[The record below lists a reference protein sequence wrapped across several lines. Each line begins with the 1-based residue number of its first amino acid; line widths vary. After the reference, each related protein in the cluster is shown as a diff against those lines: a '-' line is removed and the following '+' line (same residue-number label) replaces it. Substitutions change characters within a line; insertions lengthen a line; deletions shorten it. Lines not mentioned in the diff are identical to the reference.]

1 MCALCAERERASAEA
16 AAAASIENARTAVA
30 GGDDAV
36 GNGRVASEK
45 WRERERPSDYR
56 SQPNTQLT
64 AIRKLA
70 RGRVADKKTLHQ
82 MASSPAL
89 LIPIKSCFWLTT
101 D

>member
-45 WRERERPSDYR
+45 WRERE
-56 SQPNTQLT
+56 
-64 AIRKLA
+64 AIRLSFTAQYPTHSNTEAGK
-70 RGRVADKKTLHQ
+70 R
-82 MASSPAL
+82 
-89 LIPIKSCFWLTT
+89 
-101 D
+101 

>member
-1 MCALCAERERASAEA
+1 MCALCAERASAEA

-70 RGRVADKKTLHQ
+70 RGRVADKKD
-82 MASSPAL
+82 
-89 LIPIKSCFWLTT
+89 TT
-101 D
+101 PNGVVTSTANTHKKLFLVDN

>member
-45 WRERERPSDYR
+45 WRERERERERGHQIIVHNPI
-56 SQPNTQLT
+56 PNTQQY
-64 AIRKLA
+64 
-70 RGRVADKKTLHQ
+70 GSWQEVE
-82 MASSPAL
+82 
-89 LIPIKSCFWLTT
+89 
-101 D
+101 